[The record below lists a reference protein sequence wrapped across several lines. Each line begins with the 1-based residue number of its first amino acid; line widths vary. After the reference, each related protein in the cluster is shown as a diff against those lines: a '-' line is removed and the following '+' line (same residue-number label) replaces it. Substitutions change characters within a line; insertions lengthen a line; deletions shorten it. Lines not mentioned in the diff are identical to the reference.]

1 MKHVKKFGKPKFD
14 KMGFTQWQWRVLH
27 ADNLKLG
34 KNTQIGS
41 FTVIDALEGV
51 EIEDDVKIGFNCTI
65 LSFSSIDQKS
75 GKTIL
80 KKNCSI
86 GSQAIVMPGI
96 TVGENSIVGANSFV
110 NGNIPSNEVWV
121 GSPAKFLKEIE
132 K

>member
-1 MKHVKKFGKPKFD
+1 MKHIKKIEKPKFD
-14 KMGFTQWQWRVLH
+14 KRGFTQWQWRVLH

-41 FTVIDALEGV
+41 FTVIDASEGV
-51 EIEDDVKIGFNCTI
+51 EIEDNVKIGFNCTI

-86 GSQAIVMPGI
+86 GSHAVIMPGI
-96 TVGENSIVGANSFV
+96 MVGENSIVGANSFV
-110 NGNIPSNEVWV
+110 NKDVPANEIWA
-121 GSPAKFLKEIE
+121 GTPAKFLK
-132 K
+132 KV